1 MSTEQPQRIVVT
13 PTKSVGIALLLS
25 GVFGPLGIFYST
37 IWGAVLMLLVST
49 PVAFFTL
56 GIGLV
61 ITWPIGML
69 WAGLAANAYNKKLL
83 AGQPP
88 RS

>member
-37 IWGAVLMLLVST
+37 I
-49 PVAFFTL
+49 
-56 GIGLV
+56 
-61 ITWPIGML
+61 
-69 WAGLAANAYNKKLL
+69 
-83 AGQPP
+83 
-88 RS
+88 